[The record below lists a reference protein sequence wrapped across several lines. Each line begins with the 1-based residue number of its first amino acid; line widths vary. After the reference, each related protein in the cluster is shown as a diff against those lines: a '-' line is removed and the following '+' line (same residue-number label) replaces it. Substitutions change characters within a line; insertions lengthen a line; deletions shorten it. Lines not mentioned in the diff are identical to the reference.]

1 MTDNISLKRNDG
13 KVYNSKDQHIVSL
26 LFLQIQI
33 V

>member
-1 MTDNISLKRNDG
+1 MADNISLKRNDG
-13 KVYNSKDQHIVSL
+13 KVYNSEDQHNVSW